1 MAIDRMR
8 NSKLSDV
15 ELTGY
20 FPGVIG
26 KITDLHAT
34 YYYENWNLDASFETQ
49 VGRELSEFISEFEE
63 NRDGFW
69 VATVA
74 GEFAGSV
81 AVDGRHTSQQGAR
94 LRWLIV
100 APSLQGRGIGG
111 VLIKEAIEFC
121 KRVGY
126 KKVYLWTFKGLEAA
140 RLLYERAGFRHCEE
154 HNVDQWGR
162 RLTEQMFE
170 MYLDI

>member
-8 NSKLSDV
+8 NPKLSDV
-15 ELTGY
+15 KLTGY

-34 YYYENWNLDASFETQ
+34 YYYENWNLDVSFETQ
-49 VGRELSEFISEFEE
+49 VGRELSEFISAFEK

-69 VATVA
+69 VATAA
-74 GEFAGSV
+74 GEFAGSI
-81 AVDGRHTSQQGAR
+81 AVDGRQTSQQGGR

-100 APSLQGRGIGG
+100 APGFQGRGLGG
-111 VLIKEAIEFC
+111 VLIREAIEFC
-121 KRVGY
+121 KRAGY
-126 KKVYLWTFKGLEAA
+126 KRVYLWTFKGLEAA
-140 RLLYERAGFRHCEE
+140 RLLYEREGFRPCEE

-162 RLTEQMFE
+162 QLTEQMFE
-170 MYLDI
+170 MNLDI